1 MRSLI
6 LSGFDKQEWEMM
18 QNQDIQHQSSSAPMT
33 TIKEQL
39 LAAIE
44 TAPES
49 ILEETLDYLEY
60 LKTRKNDSGIKPV
73 GVPIQDGEPILRG
86 SKAQDLL
93 KFAGTWQG
101 DDFEECLQL
110 VYDTRSPAEF

>member
-1 MRSLI
+1 
-6 LSGFDKQEWEMM
+6 M
-18 QNQDIQHQSSSAPMT
+18 QNQDIQNQSFSAPMT

-39 LAAIE
+39 IAAIE

-60 LKTRKNDSGIKPV
+60 LKTRKNSSGIKPASAI
-73 GVPIQDGEPILRG
+73 IQDGEPILRG
-86 SKAQDLL
+86 SKAKDLL

-101 DDFEECLQL
+101 DDFEKCLQS
-110 VYDTRSPAEF
+110 VYDTRSQAEF

>member
-1 MRSLI
+1 
-6 LSGFDKQEWEMM
+6 
-18 QNQDIQHQSSSAPMT
+18 MT

-44 TAPES
+44 TASEP
-49 ILEETLDYLEY
+49 ILEQTLDYLEY
-60 LKTRKNDSGIKPV
+60 LKSRKNSDDIIKPV
-73 GVPIQDGEPILRG
+73 GVSVQDGEPIRRG
-86 SKAQDLL
+86 SKAKDLL

-110 VYDTRSPAEF
+110 VYDTRSQAEF